1 MNNNSQ
7 KNIKMKQN
15 NRNKI
20 NIVSKNIDEK
30 SKFNINNFD
39 EDEKDNNIHE
49 QITSKGNEEEKSE
62 DSKK

>member
-1 MNNNSQ
+1 MNKHSQ

-39 EDEKDNNIHE
+39 EYEKDNNIHE

>member
-62 DSKK
+62 NSKK